1 MSREMLKVEI
11 TDVNREMLKVM
22 DSIFEVT
29 VKLEGLESILTS
41 IQLGLDPEGEGATML
56 SAKQAGTALFGAATY
71 ARLLIQ
77 ELETIQHSAGKV
89 VAA

>member
-1 MSREMLKVEI
+1 MS
-11 TDVNREMLKVM
+11 REMLKVM

-29 VKLEGLESILTS
+29 VKLKGLESILTS

-71 ARLLIQ
+71 AKLLNQ